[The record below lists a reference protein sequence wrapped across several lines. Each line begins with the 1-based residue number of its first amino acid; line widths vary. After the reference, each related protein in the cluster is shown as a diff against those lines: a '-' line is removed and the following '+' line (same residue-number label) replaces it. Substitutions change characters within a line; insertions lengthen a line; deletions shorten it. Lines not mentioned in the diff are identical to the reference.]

1 MPAVRRQQ
9 SGSEGQQMSILKTW
23 KIRRFRGR
31 GGRSDGAGRSS
42 GAWFVAAFAALTAL
56 LVSVSPQLSA
66 ADGNV
71 VNIYS
76 YRQEVLIR
84 PLLDRLSEGTGIEV
98 RLVSGK
104 ADVLLQRLKS
114 EGRNSPA
121 DLLLTADAGRLH
133 RALEA
138 GVLQAVHSE
147 TLDSLI
153 PAQYREPNGYWY
165 ALSLRARPIIYAL
178 DRVGAH
184 EVSDYQGLA
193 DEKWRGRICV
203 RSSNSI
209 YNQSHIASLI
219 AHHGVEAAQ
228 GWAKS
233 VVANFARKPA
243 GGDRD
248 QIRAVASGEC
258 DIALANTYYLAR
270 LANSKNE
277 RDQAAAAA
285 VAIAWPNQGG
295 TGTHVNVS
303 GAAVTASSRNL
314 ANAIKL
320 IEFLAGDEA
329 QEIYA
334 ESVFEYPIRESLAV
348 APLVASWGKFKADDL
363 DLSLLGK
370 YNAEAVRIADRVG
383 WQ

>member
-1 MPAVRRQQ
+1 MNRLFAHNFNLLKENDERSKRVGIL
-9 SGSEGQQMSILKTW
+9 SGPWVS
-23 KIRRFRGR
+23 
-31 GGRSDGAGRSS
+31 AGI
-42 GAWFVAAFAALTAL
+42 AALFAL
-56 LVSVSPQLSA
+56 LLCAGTPLQA
-66 ADGNV
+66 ADQNV

-76 YRQEVLIR
+76 YRQEILIR
-84 PLLDRLSEGTGIEV
+84 PLLDRFTEISGIEV
-98 RLVSGK
+98 KLVSGK

-138 GVLQAVHSE
+138 GVLQPVHSKI
-147 TLDSLI
+147 LDSLI
-153 PAQYREPNGYWY
+153 PAKYREPDGYWY
-165 ALSLRARPIIYAL
+165 ALSLRARPIIYAI
-178 DRVGAH
+178 DRVNPQDLK
-184 EVSDYQGLA
+184 DYTGLA
-193 DEKWRGRICV
+193 DEKWYGRICV

-219 AHHGVEAAQ
+219 AHHGIAAAES
-228 GWAKS
+228 WAKS
-233 VVANFARKPA
+233 LVQNFARKPA

-270 LANSKNE
+270 LASSDNAQ
-277 RDQAAAAA
+277 DQAAAAA
-285 VAIAWPNQGG
+285 VAIHWPNQDGI
-295 TGTHVNVS
+295 GTHVNVS
-303 GAAVTASSRNL
+303 GAAVTASAKNL

-334 ESVFEYPIRESLAV
+334 ETVYEYPIRDGLAA
-348 APLVASWGKFKADDL
+348 APLVASWGEFKADDL
-363 DLSLLGK
+363 NLSLLGK
-370 YNAEAVRIADRVG
+370 HNAEAVRIADRVG

>member
-1 MPAVRRQQ
+1 MKN
-9 SGSEGQQMSILKTW
+9 SIMLKF
-23 KIRRFRGR
+23 KRFRGR
-31 GGRSDGAGRSS
+31 GERSDGAGRPS
-42 GAWFVAAFAALTAL
+42 GAWFAAAFAALAAL
-56 LVSVSPQLSA
+56 LVCTSPPLSA
-66 ADGNV
+66 ADRNV

-84 PLLDRLSEGTGIEV
+84 PLLDRFTEVTGIVV

-147 TLDSLI
+147 LLDGLI
-153 PAQYREPNGYWY
+153 PPQYREPNGYWY

-178 DRVGAH
+178 DRVAAH
-184 EVSDYQGLA
+184 ELSDYQGLA

-285 VAIAWPNQGG
+285 VAIAWPNQDG

-303 GAAVTASSRNL
+303 GAAVTASAKNL
-314 ANAIKL
+314 ANAMKL

-370 YNAEAVRIADRVG
+370 HNAEAVRIADRVG

>member
-1 MPAVRRQQ
+1 MNSLIV
-9 SGSEGQQMSILKTW
+9 GSFKYFPGWDKRYE
-23 KIRRFRGR
+23 R
-31 GGRSDGAGRSS
+31 GGVLFAPSISAGI
-42 GAWFVAAFAALTAL
+42 AALIAL
-56 LVSVSPQLSA
+56 LVSLSPALQA
-66 ADGNV
+66 ADQKF

-84 PLLDRLSEGTGIEV
+84 PLLDRFTELSGIEV

-104 ADVLLQRLKS
+104 GDVLLERLKS

-121 DLLLTADAGRLH
+121 DVLLTADAGRLH

-138 GVLQAVHSE
+138 DVLQPVHSE
-147 TLDSLI
+147 ILETLI

-165 ALSLRARPIIYAL
+165 ALSLRARPIIYAV
-178 DRVGAH
+178 DRVGPQ
-184 EVSDYQGLA
+184 ELNDYEGLT

-209 YNQSHIASLI
+209 YNQSHIASMI
-219 AHHGVEAAQ
+219 AHHGVAEAEN
-228 GWAKS
+228 WAEALVS
-233 VVANFARKPA
+233 NFARKPA

-258 DIALANTYYLAR
+258 DIALANTYYLAQ
-270 LANSKNE
+270 LASSENE
-277 RDQAAAAA
+277 RDNAAAAA
-285 VAIAWPNQGG
+285 VAIVWPNQDG

-303 GAAVTASSRNL
+303 GAAVTASAKNL
-314 ANAIKL
+314 TNAVKL
-320 IEFLAGDEA
+320 IEFLVGDEA
-329 QEIYA
+329 QELYA
-334 ESVFEYPIRESLAV
+334 KSVYEYPIRDGLSA

-370 YNAEAVRIADRVG
+370 YNAEAVRVADRVG
-383 WQ
+383 WP

>member
-1 MPAVRRQQ
+1 MKNKIIKESNYIYGAHKHPNIVGNLARKCALAGLFAV
-9 SGSEGQQMSILKTW
+9 
-23 KIRRFRGR
+23 
-31 GGRSDGAGRSS
+31 
-42 GAWFVAAFAALTAL
+42 VAL
-56 LVSVSPQLSA
+56 LTSIGPPPQA
-66 ADGNV
+66 AGENT

-84 PLLDRLSEGTGIEV
+84 PLLDRFTEVTGIEV
-98 RLVSGK
+98 KLVSGK

-121 DLLLTADAGRLH
+121 DLLLSADAGRLH

-138 GVLQAVHSE
+138 DVLQPVHSE
-147 TLDSLI
+147 LLDSLI
-153 PAQYREPNGYWY
+153 PARYREPNGYWY
-165 ALSLRARPIIYAL
+165 ALSLRARPMIYAK
-178 DRVGAH
+178 DRVDPT
-184 EVSDYQGLA
+184 ELKNYEDLA

-209 YNQSHIASLI
+209 YNQSHIASMI
-219 AHHGVEAAQ
+219 AHHGIAAAE
-228 GWAKS
+228 GWARS
-233 VVANFARKPA
+233 VVLNFARKPA

-270 LANSKNE
+270 LASSDNE
-277 RDQAAAAA
+277 KDRAAAAA
-285 VAIAWPNQGG
+285 VAIVWPNQDGL
-295 TGTHVNVS
+295 GTHVNVS
-303 GAAVTASSRNL
+303 GAAVTASAKNL
-314 ANAIKL
+314 ANAVHL

-334 ESVFEYPIRESLAV
+334 KSVFEYPIRDGLAT
-348 APLVASWGKFKADDL
+348 ARLVASWGEFKADGL
-363 DLSLLGK
+363 NLSQLGK
-370 YNAEAVRIADRVG
+370 HNSEAVRIADRVG

>member
-1 MPAVRRQQ
+1 MRR
-9 SGSEGQQMSILKTW
+9 SNICNIGHSLVWKMRSLK
-23 KIRRFRGR
+23 
-31 GGRSDGAGRSS
+31 AANVP
-42 GAWFVAAFAALTAL
+42 GAWFSAAFAAVIT
-56 LVSVSPQLSA
+56 LVICTGPAPRA
-66 ADGNV
+66 ADQNV

-76 YRQEVLIR
+76 YRQEILVR
-84 PLLDRLSEGTGIEV
+84 PLLDRFTEVTGIEV

-121 DLLLTADAGRLH
+121 DVLLTADAGRLH

-138 GVLQAVHSE
+138 GVLQPVHSE
-147 TLDSLI
+147 RLDKLI
-153 PAQYREPNGYWY
+153 PARYREPNGYWY
-165 ALSLRARPIIYAL
+165 ALSIRARPIIYAI
-178 DRVGAH
+178 DRVDPNELKDYEGL
-184 EVSDYQGLA
+184 SD
-193 DEKWRGRICV
+193 EIWRGRICV

-209 YNQSHIASLI
+209 YNQSHIASRI
-219 AHHGVEAAQ
+219 AHHGIAATEA
-228 GWAKS
+228 WAKS
-233 VVANFARKPA
+233 LVANFARKPA

-258 DIALANTYYLAR
+258 DVALANTYYLAR
-270 LANSKNE
+270 LASSENE
-277 RDQAAAAA
+277 RDRAAAAA
-285 VAIAWPNQGG
+285 VGIIWPDQDGA
-295 TGTHVNVS
+295 GTHINVS
-303 GAAVTASSRNL
+303 GAAVTASAKNL

-329 QEIYA
+329 QEFYA
-334 ESVFEYPIRESLAV
+334 GSVYEYPIRDSLTV

-363 DLSLLGK
+363 ELALLGK

>member
-1 MPAVRRQQ
+1 M
-9 SGSEGQQMSILKTW
+9 
-23 KIRRFRGR
+23 
-31 GGRSDGAGRSS
+31 RSS
-42 GAWFVAAFAALTAL
+42 YVCKIKHSLERSKWPNRAGNLPGVWFPTAFAALIAL
-56 LVSVSPQLSA
+56 LVCTGSSPQA
-66 ADGNV
+66 ADRNV

-76 YRQEVLIR
+76 YRQEILVR
-84 PLLDRLSEGTGIEV
+84 PLLDRFTEVTGIEV

-138 GVLQAVHSE
+138 GVLQPVHSE
-147 TLDSLI
+147 LLDNLI
-153 PAQYREPNGYWY
+153 PARYREPSGYWY
-165 ALSLRARPIIYAL
+165 ALSLRARPIIYAV
-178 DRVGAH
+178 DRVDPH
-184 EVSDYQGLA
+184 ELNDYQGLA

-219 AHHGVEAAQ
+219 AHHGIAAAER
-228 GWAKS
+228 WAKS
-233 VVANFARKPA
+233 LVANFARKPA

-270 LANSKNE
+270 LASSKNE
-277 RDQAAAAA
+277 RDRAAAAA
-285 VAIAWPNQGG
+285 VAIVWPNQDGV
-295 TGTHVNVS
+295 GTHVNVS
-303 GAAVTASSRNL
+303 GAAVTASADNL

-320 IEFLAGDEA
+320 IEFRAGDEA

-334 ESVFEYPIRESLAV
+334 KSVYEYPIREGLTV

-363 DLSLLGK
+363 ELSLLGK

-383 WQ
+383 WP